1 MTRTLMSHQTS
12 LTKGIVIMEEIR
24 FDIQKVAEHLRH
36 SANSK
41 THKAVYGDQG
51 TKKAGLWW
59 VKDEGS
65 YIMSNGTDADR
76 PAVVYAKGLTPKHRD
91 DVEMML
97 GGDDFA
103 EFIPFDAV
111 RDILTGDT
119 GAQIAQGR
127 TGSLIFRLIYSD
139 FDGEFSSIEIYIK
152 LNAVRAKKVA

>member
-1 MTRTLMSHQTS
+1 
-12 LTKGIVIMEEIR
+12 MEEIR

-36 SANSK
+36 SGNSK
-41 THKAVYGDQG
+41 THKAIYGLNG

-76 PAVVYAKGLTPKHRD
+76 PAVVYAKGMTPTHRD

-103 EFIPFDAV
+103 EFIPFGAV
-111 RDILTGDT
+111 ADILTGET
-119 GAQIAQGR
+119 GAQIAKGR
-127 TGSLIFRLIYSD
+127 TGSLIIKLIYSD
-139 FDGEFSSIEIYIK
+139 FSGEWNRFEMSIK